1 MLATHCE
8 DAGIFFQ
15 DDAEAVSFV
24 AGLLDIS
31 EFRLFEI
38 AYLNWFGSE
47 ATRKAMDGFFG
58 SYLKSGFVPFWL
70 RNLLRRVICK
80 HRKGNL
86 TPSEFGVHRLCKSP
100 AERKLGWFLVGFL
113 GLLIA
118 AIVWGS
124 ATYQP
129 FS

>member
-8 DAGIFFQ
+8 DLGIVFQ

-38 AYLNWFGSE
+38 AYVNWFGSE
-47 ATRKAMDGFFG
+47 AAEKAIDGFFG
-58 SYLKSGFVPFWL
+58 SYLNSGLVPFWV
-70 RNLLRRVICK
+70 RNMVRTIMCK
-80 HRKGNL
+80 HRKVNL
-86 TPSEFGVHRLCKSP
+86 TPSRFGIDQPCVSRSK
-100 AERKLGWFLVGFL
+100 RRLGWILVGFFYFL
-113 GLLIA
+113 VF

-124 ATYQP
+124 AT
-129 FS
+129 FESM